1 MSLIF
6 EALQELE
13 GEHAAMDSPPAS
25 ATVEFLRQ
33 AKLRATLKL
42 EAALKGPSDED
53 LRMQAESEPRP
64 RTVEWPQPASNASRA
79 SLPGPLDDAPE
90 PSTAMTYAAETA
102 QPPLTGVK
110 RFVAALST
118 VLPLVERILPL
129 FDGVTG
135 SAAPNL
141 AAPQG
146 PASPASPQSQT
157 ADVARVE
164 DSIAALKNQQ
174 RQLRYQFAEQ
184 DASLKRVEDQVG
196 TVREATDRA
205 TREQQELVDELKGV
219 GNKVN
224 LLALIAL
231 GLVGVSVV
239 IDIALCLHVFN
250 IRP

>member
-1 MSLIF
+1 
-6 EALQELE
+6 
-13 GEHAAMDSPPAS
+13 
-25 ATVEFLRQ
+25 
-33 AKLRATLKL
+33 
-42 EAALKGPSDED
+42 
-53 LRMQAESEPRP
+53 
-64 RTVEWPQPASNASRA
+64 
-79 SLPGPLDDAPE
+79 
-90 PSTAMTYAAETA
+90 
-102 QPPLTGVK
+102 VK

-141 AAPQG
+141 AAPQD
-146 PASPASPQSQT
+146 PASPLSQT